1 MLTVPSVDLGA
12 ERGGE
17 HVQLRHGEQQFSA

>member
-17 HVQLRHGEQQFSA
+17 HVQLGHGHQQFGA